1 VTAVK
6 ALETMARGQY
16 NLNIAAAAQQSDEG
30 EMRKRNLSMVDD
42 NNTSKVEQIAEILT
56 EKKWS
61 GVFSGAALE
70 TFFEWYGRLV
80 AKYPLTF
87 IVITLLIPALS
98 TIGLLKFKTENNPY
112 KLWIPQNSDY
122 LRNHEWLWEHFPD
135 DIRFNSVII
144 TAENVLTPETMKK
157 LMQIHKEVSNTTD
170 VHGRKW
176 PQYCYTIP
184 FIDLEPIA
192 DILNDDYDYDYD
204 DYDEET
210 DDKVEETNGTSIN
223 VETSSTTE
231 AITTVSSS
239 TSPNVEVKKLNR
251 RKRAIQRYKRQIDL
265 GFDPSIDLYPG
276 DYCNIINDMTEYKCM
291 ENSLLE
297 IWSEDNY
304 GDDTDELLENL
315 TQEDI
320 IKAVNEISY
329 SKVLGIQQDF
339 TKYLGSIERNS
350 SGHIVGAKATYMRFF
365 GKVNISAITQ
375 DEIENTSK
383 GSPVDQETLDWEQ
396 ALIETLTQKLGNSS
410 SFEYYINVAKSF
422 ADLSAE
428 AITGD
433 AFVFGCGTAIVFV
446 YVQMMLGRFNF
457 VEQRPGLSSVG
468 ICCCFLG
475 LLTCYGVCSGLDLVF
490 SPMHA
495 IIPFLMLGIGIDDMF
510 VIVQCYNNVVK
521 EGLHEGLEHHEVIG
535 LTMKHAGVA
544 ITVTSVTNILVF
556 AIGASTVLPALQS
569 FCLYCAV
576 GILAVYI
583 YQGTIFTAAFS
594 LDQRRIESRRNGC
607 LPFIKHKNW
616 EPNELSKRDIAQD
629 CFEKFGKLIMHPAAK
644 VCVLLFTIGWLSVG
658 GWGLSMLRQEFNPIW
673 FIPQDSYLAG
683 WFAANT
689 EHFPKAGE
697 TVKINIAQIDYS
709 SELPKI
715 DHLVARL
722 EQETAILSSVDSWYT
737 KFKTYTE
744 ENDLVDGKHWFDVFQ
759 EDKMKFYR
767 ILTQFLFSPSGAK
780 YRVHFNFVGD
790 LVCGEAAS
798 EVLLS
803 SIELT
808 HKLFS
813 GPSEWIPAMNKIKQ
827 IVAEANFSNR
837 AFPVGTEYASWETDE
852 IIGWETWRNMGI
864 SLLCVFITTV
874 VLIQNI
880 PACLLVLGCVFLTL
894 VNVGGFIHFWGL
906 TIDVI
911 SCVNLVIAVGLCV
924 DYSAHMAH
932 CFMSQTGTSDE
943 RAIKTL
949 RDIGPAVLN
958 GGFSTFLA
966 FVLTA
971 GSTSHVFAT
980 FFKVFFLVAVFG
992 LYHALVLLPVMLS
1005 IAGPFMKNHSSEAPE
1020 KTALDTQNKI
1030 EQIQLD
1036 NYMHGG
1042 GGVVNKSFAD
1052 EQNASN
1058 ISSLSHGVNSS
1069 ILGHEGG
1076 EEGTNDTDVR
1086 NGSIL
1091 PNSVDN

>member
-1 VTAVK
+1 MLK
-6 ALETMARGQY
+6 GKGQY
-16 NLNIAAAAQQSDEG
+16 NINIANAEKN
-30 EMRKRNLSMVDD
+30 EVRKRNSDIVFPNVNSNQVDQV
-42 NNTSKVEQIAEILT
+42 NEMMLR
-56 EKKWS
+56 KKWNLFS
-61 GVFSGAALE
+61 MGVLE
-70 TFFEWYGRLV
+70 SFFDWHGRLV
-80 AKYPLTF
+80 AKYPLSF
-87 IVITLLIPALS
+87 IFITLLIPALS
-98 TIGLLKFKTENNPY
+98 AIGLLNFRTENNPY
-112 KLWIPQNSDY
+112 KLWIPQDSDY
-122 LRNHEWLWEHFPD
+122 LRNHEWLWAHFPD

-144 TAENVLTPETMKK
+144 TADNVLTPEVLKK
-157 LMQIHKEVSNTTD
+157 LLYVHRKVENTTSSD
-170 VHGRKW
+170 GRKW
-176 PQYCYTIP
+176 TDYCYTIP

-192 DILNDDYDYDYD
+192 DLLSDDYDYDYD
-204 DYDEET
+204 YEEDTDAKDDE
-210 DDKVEETNGTSIN
+210 DVQ
-223 VETSSTTE
+223 TE
-231 AITTVSSS
+231 APAVLS
-239 TSPNVEVKKLNR
+239 R
-251 RKRAIQRYKRQIDL
+251 RKRALRRYKRQVDL

-276 DYCNIINDMTEYKCM
+276 DYCNIINDMTENKCF

-304 GDDTDELLENL
+304 GEDTDKILEKL

-320 IKAVNEISY
+320 IRAVNNVTF

-350 SGHIVGAKATYMRFF
+350 SGHIVSAKATYMRFF
-365 GKVNISAITQ
+365 GKVNISAITE

-383 GSPVDQETLDWEQ
+383 GSPVDQKTLDWEQ
-396 ALIETLTQKLGNSS
+396 ALIDTLTQELGNSTEY
-410 SFEYYINVAKSF
+410 EYYINVAKSF

-433 AFVFGCGTAIVFV
+433 AFVFGCGTAIVFI
-446 YVQMMLGRFNF
+446 YVQMMLGKFNF

-475 LLTCYGVCSGLDLVF
+475 LLTCYGVCSGFNLVF

-521 EGLHEGLEHHEVIG
+521 EGLHVGLDHHEVIG

-556 AIGASTVLPALQS
+556 AIGASTVLPALKS

-576 GILAVYI
+576 GILAVYV
-583 YQGTIFTAAFS
+583 YQATIFAAAFS
-594 LDQRRIESRRNGC
+594 LDQKRIESRRNGC

-616 EPNELSKRDIAQD
+616 EPNELSKKDIAQD
-629 CFEKFGKLIMHPAAK
+629 CFEKFGKFIMHPVAK
-644 VCVLLFTIGWLSVG
+644 VGVLLFTIGWLSVG
-658 GWGLSMLRQEFNPIW
+658 GWGLSMLRQEFNPVW

-683 WFAANT
+683 WFAANS

-697 TVKINIAQIDYS
+697 TVKINIAGIDYS

-715 DHLVARL
+715 DNLVNRL
-722 EQETAILSSVDSWYT
+722 QQETAILSSVDSWYT

-744 ENDLVDGKHWFDVFQ
+744 ENDLVDGKHWFDVFR
-759 EDKMKFYR
+759 EDKTKFYR

-780 YRVHFNFVGD
+780 YRGSFNFMSD

-798 EVLLS
+798 QVLLS

-813 GPSEWIPAMNKIKQ
+813 GPSEWIPAMNKVKQ
-827 IVAEANFSNR
+827 IVAEANFSSR

-852 IIGWETWRNMGI
+852 IIGFETWRNMGI
-864 SLLCVFITTV
+864 SLLCVFLTTV

-880 PACLLVLGCVFLTL
+880 PACVLVLSCVFLTL

-924 DYSAHMAH
+924 DYSAHIAH
-932 CFMSQTGTSDE
+932 CFMAQTGTSDE
-943 RAIKTL
+943 RSVKTL

-971 GSTSHVFAT
+971 GSTSHVFST
-980 FFKVFFLVAVFG
+980 FFKVFFLVALFG

-1005 IAGPFMKNHSSEAPE
+1005 FFGPFMKANSSENE
-1020 KTALDTQNKI
+1020 LDKTGFDKKSKNQ

-1036 NYMHGG
+1036 VANSVDLNGS
-1042 GGVVNKSFAD
+1042 VNRAFTGPALDKVIGSSSSN
-1052 EQNASN
+1052 ESSLSYEVNASN
-1058 ISSLSHGVNSS
+1058 SKSDETNEANSAQ
-1069 ILGHEGG
+1069 
-1076 EEGTNDTDVR
+1076 
-1086 NGSIL
+1086 IL
-1091 PNSVDN
+1091 PNAVAS

>member
-1 VTAVK
+1 VK
-6 ALETMARGQY
+6 APEEMAKGQY
-16 NLNIAAAAQQSDEG
+16 SVNIATAQHNDEVG
-30 EMRKRNLSMVDD
+30 MRKRNMVTMVD
-42 NNTSKVEQIAEILT
+42 NKNTSRVEQITDIVVGRKWNLFST
-56 EKKWS
+56 ET
-61 GVFSGAALE
+61 LE
-70 TFFEWYGRLV
+70 TFFEWYGCKV
-80 AKYPLTF
+80 AKYPLIF
-87 IVITLLIPALS
+87 ISITLMIPALS
-98 TIGLLKFKTENNPY
+98 CIGLLKFKTENNPY

-144 TAENVLTPETMKK
+144 TADNVLTPETMKK
-157 LMQIHKEVSNTTD
+157 LLQVHKKVSNTTD
-170 VHGRKW
+170 INGRTW
-176 PQYCYTIP
+176 PEYCYTIP

-204 DYDEET
+204 YDEDTEGA
-210 DDKVEETNGTSIN
+210 TNGTTTD
-223 VETSSTTE
+223 VETTP
-231 AITTVSSS
+231 
-239 TSPNVEVKKLNR
+239 SPSR
-251 RKRAIQRYKRQIDL
+251 RKRAITRYKRQIDL

-276 DYCNIINDMTEYKCM
+276 DYCNIINDMTENKCM

-304 GDDTDELLENL
+304 GEQTEELLDSL

-329 SKVLGIQQDF
+329 SKVLGITQDF

-350 SGHIVGAKATYMRFF
+350 SGHIIGAKATWMRFF
-365 GKVNISAITQ
+365 GKVNISAITD

-383 GSPVDQETLDWEQ
+383 GSPVDEHTLDFEK
-396 ALIETLTQKLGNSS
+396 ALIETLTQNLGNSS
-410 SFEYYINVAKSF
+410 TFEYYVMVARSF

-521 EGLHEGLEHHEVIG
+521 EGHHEGLEPHEVIG

-583 YQGTIFTAAFS
+583 YQATIFVAAFS

-607 LPFIKHKNW
+607 MPFIKHKNW
-616 EPNELSKRDIAQD
+616 EPNDLSKRDIAQEV
-629 CFEKFGKLIMHPAAK
+629 FEKFGRLIMHPASK
-644 VCVLLFTIGWLSVG
+644 VCVILFTLGWLSVG

-673 FIPQDSYLAG
+673 FIPQDSYLSG

-689 EHFPKAGE
+689 QHFPKAGE
-697 TVKINIAQIDYS
+697 TVKIKIATIDYS
-709 SELPKI
+709 NELPKI
-715 DHLVARL
+715 DSLVARL
-722 EQETAILSSVDSWYT
+722 EQETDILSSVDSWYT

-744 ENDLVDGKHWFDVFQ
+744 ENDLVDGKHWFDVFH

-780 YRVHFNFVGD
+780 YRGSFNFVGD
-790 LVCGEAAS
+790 LVCGEAAN
-798 EVLLS
+798 EILLS

-813 GPSEWIPAMNKIKQ
+813 SPSEWIPAMNKVKQ

-852 IIGWETWRNMGI
+852 IIGFETWRNMGL

-874 VLIQNI
+874 LLIQNI
-880 PACLLVLGCVFLTL
+880 PACLLVLVCVFFTL
-894 VNVGGFIHFWGL
+894 VNVSGFIHFWGL

-932 CFMSQTGTSDE
+932 CFMAQTGDSNE
-943 RAIKTL
+943 RSIKTL

-971 GSTSHVFAT
+971 GSTSHVFST

-1005 IAGPFMKNHSSEAPE
+1005 ILGPFMKNNTSEALDKPAQS
-1020 KTALDTQNKI
+1020 KT

-1036 NYMHGG
+1036 NWVGVKMHGE
-1042 GGVVNKSFAD
+1042 VNKTFTED
-1052 EQNASN
+1052 NLDKVLKPLEQNSSN
-1058 ISSLSHGVNSS
+1058 ESSLSHDVNSVS
-1069 ILGHEGG
+1069 ES
-1076 EEGTNDTDVR
+1076 EEGYQGANDNVKKD
-1086 NGSIL
+1086 SDL
-1091 PNSVDN
+1091 P

>member
-1 VTAVK
+1 MVTAV
-6 ALETMARGQY
+6 
-16 NLNIAAAAQQSDEG
+16 
-30 EMRKRNLSMVDD
+30 D
-42 NNTSKVEQIAEILT
+42 NKNTSRVEQITDIVVGRKWNLFST
-56 EKKWS
+56 ET
-61 GVFSGAALE
+61 LE
-70 TFFEWYGRLV
+70 TFFYWYGCKV
-80 AKYPLTF
+80 AKYPLIF
-87 IVITLLIPALS
+87 ISITLMIPALS
-98 TIGLLKFKTENNPY
+98 CIGLLKFKTENNPY

-144 TAENVLTPETMKK
+144 TADNVLTPETMKK
-157 LMQIHKEVSNTTD
+157 LLQVHKKVSNTTD
-170 VHGRKW
+170 INGRTW
-176 PQYCYTIP
+176 PEYCYTIP

-204 DYDEET
+204 YDEDTEG
-210 DDKVEETNGTSIN
+210 ETNGTTTD
-223 VETSSTTE
+223 VETTP
-231 AITTVSSS
+231 
-239 TSPNVEVKKLNR
+239 SPSR
-251 RKRAIQRYKRQIDL
+251 RKRAIKRYKRQIDL

-276 DYCNIINDMTEYKCM
+276 DYCNIINDMTENKCM

-304 GDDTDELLENL
+304 GEQTEELLESL

-329 SKVLGIQQDF
+329 SKVLGITQDF

-350 SGHIVGAKATYMRFF
+350 SGHIIGAKATWMRFF
-365 GKVNISAITQ
+365 GKVNISAIT
-375 DEIENTSK
+375 DNEIENTSK
-383 GSPVDQETLDWEQ
+383 GSPVDEHTLDFEK
-396 ALIETLTQKLGNSS
+396 ALIETLTQHLGNSS
-410 SFEYYINVAKSF
+410 TFEYYVMVARSF

-510 VIVQCYNNVVK
+510 VIIQCYNNVVK
-521 EGLHEGLEHHEVIG
+521 EGHHEGLEPHEVIG

-583 YQGTIFTAAFS
+583 YQATIFVAAFS

-616 EPNELSKRDIAQD
+616 EPNALSQKDIAQD
-629 CFEKFGKLIMHPAAK
+629 CFEKFGKLIMHPVSKA
-644 VCVLLFTIGWLSVG
+644 CVLLLTIGVLSVG

-673 FIPQDSYLAG
+673 FIPQDSYLKG
-683 WFAANT
+683 WFDANT
-689 EHFPKAGE
+689 LHFPKEGE
-697 TVKINIAQIDYS
+697 TVKINIAQIDNN
-709 SELPKI
+709 ELPKL
-715 DHLVARL
+715 DSLVSRL
-722 EQETAILSSVDSWYT
+722 EQVTAILSSVNAWYT
-737 KFKTYTE
+737 DFKKYTE
-744 ENDLVDGKHWFDVFQ
+744 ENDLVDGKHWFEVFR
-759 EDKMKFYR
+759 EDQLKFYR

-780 YRVHFNFVGD
+780 FRGSFNFMGD

-798 EVLLS
+798 EVMLS

-813 GPSEWIPAMNKIKQ
+813 GPSEWIPAMNKVKQ

-837 AFPVGTEYASWETDE
+837 AFPVATEYASWETDE
-852 IIGWETWRNMGI
+852 IIGVEAWRNMGI
-864 SLLCVFITTV
+864 SLLCVFLTTV

-880 PACLLVLGCVFLTL
+880 PACILVLGCVLLTL

-924 DYSAHMAH
+924 DYSAHIAH
-932 CFMSQTGTSDE
+932 CFMGQTGDNDE
-943 RAIKTL
+943 RSIKTL

-958 GGFSTFLA
+958 GGISTFLA
-966 FVLTA
+966 FILTA
-971 GSTSHVFAT
+971 SSTSHVFST
-980 FFKVFFLVAVFG
+980 FFKIFFLVAVFG
-992 LYHALVLLPVMLS
+992 LFHALVFLPVMLS
-1005 IAGPFMKNHSSEAPE
+1005 VFGCFMKIHTNETIDESSHEIP
-1020 KTALDTQNKI
+1020 NKQ
-1030 EQIQLD
+1030 ENIQLENWAD
-1036 NYMHGG
+1036 VPLKGT
-1042 GGVVNKSFAD
+1042 VNKSFAAD
-1052 EQNASN
+1052 NLVKVLEPGNQNTYGAM
-1058 ISSLSHGVNSS
+1058 
-1069 ILGHEGG
+1069 
-1076 EEGTNDTDVR
+1076 DDD
-1086 NGSIL
+1086 L
-1091 PNSVDN
+1091 PHSVTT